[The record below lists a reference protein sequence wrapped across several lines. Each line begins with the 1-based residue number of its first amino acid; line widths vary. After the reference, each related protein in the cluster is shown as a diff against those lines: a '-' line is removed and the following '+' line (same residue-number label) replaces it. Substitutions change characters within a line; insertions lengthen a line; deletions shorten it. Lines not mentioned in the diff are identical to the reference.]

1 MTTSN
6 PRKGYKSQPVPDL
19 IKHLW
24 TIYFEMS
31 LDPELEAGA
40 VHVRN
45 AALALEHTRRVAFDV
60 AKEQQH
66 AAKACEASADDAM
79 PEDDGDFAVRS
90 QKFGSIMKH

>member
-19 IKHLW
+19 IKQLW

-40 VHVRN
+40 THVRN
-45 AALALEHTRRVAFDV
+45 AALALEHTRRMAFEVTQEQHLTTLCETGAEDARPDDEREF
-60 AKEQQH
+60 AK
-66 AAKACEASADDAM
+66 
-79 PEDDGDFAVRS
+79 RN
-90 QKFGSIMKH
+90 QKFGSVMKH